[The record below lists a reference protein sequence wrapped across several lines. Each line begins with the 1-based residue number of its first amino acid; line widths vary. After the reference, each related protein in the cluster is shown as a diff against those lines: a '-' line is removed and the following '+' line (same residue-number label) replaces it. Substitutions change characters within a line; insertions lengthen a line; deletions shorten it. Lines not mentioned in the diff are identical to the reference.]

1 MVMGWFIASAILMV
15 GVALALL
22 LPPLL
27 RQRDGARTQREL
39 LQRAHAAGLLSD
51 SELSAK
57 LAALPAAGPA
67 AGNSVRRWG
76 LGLAFVVPLSV
87 AALYSAIGTPDGL
100 SVPVAAATSPHS
112 GTEAGN
118 TAMAD
123 ATRGLAERLAKQPD
137 DHDGWLLL
145 ARAYKVMEK
154 YDDALA
160 ALETA
165 AQRWPNDADILV
177 ERAGL
182 LVLRDPQQRITPEVE
197 KLVDQALASAPDNTQ
212 AHWLKGM
219 AAYQSGVFADAVARW
234 QPLLDAM
241 PPETEGRDMLV
252 AQINDARQRAGMPL
266 LPTAAPNAATAA
278 ATAAAPASAGADS
291 TADTGPG
298 PRLRVRVEIDPA
310 LQARLQPSD
319 VLFVSA
325 RASEGPRIPL
335 AARRISPI
343 ELPLELELSDGDA
356 MAPQF
361 RLSTVNEVIVSAR
374 ISRTGIANSAPGDF
388 EAPPHTTAT
397 SATEPFTLRIERVVE

>member
-1 MVMGWFIASAILMV
+1 MVMGWFIALAVLMV
-15 GVALALL
+15 VVALALL
-22 LPPLL
+22 VWPLL
-27 RQRDGARTQREL
+27 RQRDASRSQREL

-51 SELSAK
+51 SEFAAK
-57 LAALPAAGPA
+57 IAALPVANPATGNAA
-67 AGNSVRRWG
+67 RRWG

-100 SVPVAAATSPHS
+100 SVPVTTAASPHAGS
-112 GTEAGN
+112 GAAGN

-145 ARAYKVMEK
+145 ARAYKVMEN
-154 YDDALA
+154 YDAALA
-160 ALETA
+160 ALDTA
-165 AQRWPNDADILV
+165 APRWPDDADILI

-182 LVLRDPQQRITPEVE
+182 MVLRDPQQRITPEVE
-197 KLVDQALASAPDNTQ
+197 KMVDRVLASVPDNSQ

-219 AAYQSGVFADAVARW
+219 AAYQSGVFADAVKHW

-241 PPETEGRDMLV
+241 PVDAQGREMLAAQV
-252 AQINDARQRAGMPL
+252 ADARERAGMPP
-266 LPTAAPNAATAA
+266 LPTVAPSTAP
-278 ATAAAPASAGADS
+278 AAPAPPAPALAADAASAA
-291 TADTGPG
+291 AG
-298 PRLRVRVEIDPA
+298 PRLHVRVEIDPA
-310 LQARLQPSD
+310 LQARLQPGD

-343 ELPLELELSDGDA
+343 ALPLDLELSDADA

-361 RLSTVNEVIVSAR
+361 RLSTVTQVVVNAR
-374 ISRTGIANSAPGDF
+374 ISHTGIANAAPGDF

-397 SATEPFTLRIERVVE
+397 SASEPFTLRIEHVVE

>member
-1 MVMGWFIASAILMV
+1 MGWFIALAVLMV
-15 GVALALL
+15 AVALALL
-22 LPPLL
+22 VLPLL
-27 RQRDGARTQREL
+27 RQRDAAHTQRVL

-51 SELSAK
+51 KEFNAK
-57 LAALPAAGPA
+57 LAALPAAAPA
-67 AGNSVRRWG
+67 TGNSARRWG

-100 SVPVAAATSPHS
+100 SVPVTTAASPHS
-112 GTEAGN
+112 GTGAAGN

-154 YDDALA
+154 YDEALA

-165 AQRWPNDADILV
+165 AQRWPGDADILV

-197 KLVDQALASAPDNTQ
+197 KMVDQVLTSAPDNTQ
-212 AHWLKGM
+212 ANWLKGM

-241 PPETEGRDMLV
+241 PPDTEGRDMLV
-252 AQINDARQRAGMPL
+252 AQINDARERAGMPA
-266 LPTAAPNAATAA
+266 LPIAASNAA
-278 ATAAAPASAGADS
+278 AAAPTPPAPALAADAATPGTTAS
-291 TADTGPG
+291 
-298 PRLRVRVEIDPA
+298 PRLHVRVEIDPM
-310 LQARLQPSD
+310 LKARLQPSD

-343 ELPLELELSDGDA
+343 ELPLELELSDADA

-361 RLSTVNEVIVSAR
+361 RLSTANEVIVSAR
-374 ISRTGIANSAPGDF
+374 VSRTGIANSAPGDF

>member
-87 AALYSAIGTPDGL
+87 AALYSAIGTPGGL
-100 SVPVAAATSPHS
+100 SVPVPAATSPHS

-137 DHDGWLLL
+137 DRDGWLLL

-160 ALETA
+160 ALDTA
-165 AQRWPNDADILV
+165 AQRWPDDTDILG

-182 LVLRDPQQRITPEVE
+182 LVLRDPQQRVTPEVE
-197 KLVDQALASAPDNTQ
+197 KLVNQVLAKAPADPQAN
-212 AHWLKGM
+212 WLKGM

-234 QPLLDAM
+234 QPLLDTM
-241 PPETEGRDMLV
+241 SPDTEGRDMLV
-252 AQINDARQRAGMPL
+252 AQINDARERAGMPL
-266 LPTAAPNAATAA
+266 LPTAAPSAAA
-278 ATAAAPASAGADS
+278 ATAAAAPVSVGAASPAS
-291 TADTGPG
+291 TGPG

-325 RASEGPRIPL
+325 RASNGPRIPL

-343 ELPLELELSDGDA
+343 ELPLELELSDADA

-388 EAPPHTTAT
+388 EAPPHTSAT

>member
-27 RQRDGARTQREL
+27 RQHDGARTQREL
-39 LQRAHAAGLLSD
+39 LQRAHAAGVLSD

-137 DHDGWLLL
+137 DRDGWLLL

-160 ALETA
+160 ALDTA
-165 AQRWPNDADILV
+165 AQRWPDDTDILG

-182 LVLRDPQQRITPEVE
+182 LVLRDPQQRVTPEAE
-197 KLVDQALASAPDNTQ
+197 KLVNQVLAKAPADPQAN
-212 AHWLKGM
+212 WLKGM

-234 QPLLDAM
+234 QPLLDTM
-241 PPETEGRDMLV
+241 SPDTEGRDMLV
-252 AQINDARQRAGMPL
+252 AQINDARERAGMPL
-266 LPTAAPNAATAA
+266 LPTAVPNAAAA
-278 ATAAAPASAGADS
+278 PTAAAPVSAGEAS
-291 TADTGPG
+291 PASTGPG

-325 RASEGPRIPL
+325 RASNGPRIPL

-343 ELPLELELSDGDA
+343 ELPLELELSDADA

>member
-1 MVMGWFIASAILMV
+1 MGWFIASAILMV

-100 SVPVAAATSPHS
+100 SVPAAAAATSPHS

-118 TAMAD
+118 TSMAD

-160 ALETA
+160 ALDTA
-165 AQRWPNDADILV
+165 AQRWPDDTDILG

-182 LVLRDPQQRITPEVE
+182 LVLRDPQQRVTPEVE
-197 KLVDQALASAPDNTQ
+197 KLVNQVLAKAPADPQAN
-212 AHWLKGM
+212 WLKGM

-234 QPLLDAM
+234 QPLLDTM
-241 PPETEGRDMLV
+241 SPETEGRDMLV
-252 AQINDARQRAGMPL
+252 AQINDARERAGMPL
-266 LPTAAPNAATAA
+266 LPTAVPNVAAATA
-278 ATAAAPASAGADS
+278 AAAPASAGAASPAS
-291 TADTGPG
+291 TGSG
-298 PRLRVRVEIDPA
+298 PRLRVRVEIDPEM
-310 LQARLQPSD
+310 QARLQPSD

-343 ELPLELELSDGDA
+343 ELPLELELSDADA

-397 SATEPFTLRIERVVE
+397 TATEPLTLRIERVVE